1 MKEITVTEPA
11 FVTRFS
17 CSGSAC
23 RDHCCKGWKI
33 TLDKTTVK
41 KYLASKDTT
50 IRTIAQDHIILLK
63 KNNSHWGEIKL
74 PSALGNCPYLDEDRL
89 CRVQK
94 TLGAKALSHTC
105 SSFPRAHH
113 TYKNEVRNSLSLA
126 CPEVTSRILNDPD
139 AMALGEKTIIQQTFN
154 TAPLFPAQQKLLN
167 LFCLSLI
174 NHANSSTEAALYAL
188 IKFVMYAQKF
198 AKIDDVALG
207 ELEQVY
213 AALLEQ
219 LQTGVLAQELMNI
232 APDSKVKT
240 SLVLQM
246 QDYFRSL
253 PLNRGSVILDHY
265 IQCLLRVL
273 TAEEGVSMEQKVS
286 DIESSLAR
294 CLQADE
300 QQKNWAFR
308 NLILYKIWE
317 NNFPNQPNVDPLR
330 ALYIIVAEYAFIKL
344 LTAAS
349 VHERGR
355 IEWDDVTNIVYSFH
369 SRSQHNSEV
378 AKNFHRHIE
387 TVRTGDDLSMIH
399 LLT

>member
-1 MKEITVTEPA
+1 
-11 FVTRFS
+11 
-17 CSGSAC
+17 
-23 RDHCCKGWKI
+23 
-33 TLDKTTVK
+33 
-41 KYLASKDTT
+41 
-50 IRTIAQDHIILLK
+50 
-63 KNNSHWGEIKL
+63 
-74 PSALGNCPYLDEDRL
+74 
-89 CRVQK
+89 
-94 TLGAKALSHTC
+94 
-105 SSFPRAHH
+105 
-113 TYKNEVRNSLSLA
+113 
-126 CPEVTSRILNDPD
+126 
-139 AMALGEKTIIQQTFN
+139 
-154 TAPLFPAQQKLLN
+154 
-167 LFCLSLI
+167 
-174 NHANSSTEAALYAL
+174 
-188 IKFVMYAQKF
+188 
-198 AKIDDVALG
+198 
-207 ELEQVY
+207 
-213 AALLEQ
+213 
-219 LQTGVLAQELMNI
+219 QTGVLAQELMNI

-349 VHERGR
+349 VYERGR
-355 IEWDDVTNIVYSFH
+355 LEWDDVTNIVYSFH

>member
-174 NHANSSTEAALYAL
+174 NHANSSTEAAL
-188 IKFVMYAQKF
+188 
-198 AKIDDVALG
+198 G

-355 IEWDDVTNIVYSFH
+355 LEWDDVTNIVYSFH

-378 AKNFHRHIE
+378 AKNFHHHIE